1 MSYLGQA
8 PSKAVLTSSQL
19 ADGVVTTPKLATG
32 AVTNPKIGTAAVTNV
47 KVSANELT
55 NTVINSAANIALSKL
70 ADGSSITLA
79 NVNNAW
85 IKSQAGYTVSSSETG
100 AFTFNYDTYQNFIV
114 TLGGNITFTN
124 PTTENVGQSGIIV
137 LVQDGTGSRTLSLGT
152 DYETVGGAGITLST
166 AAGSVDVLPYYVKAV
181 DSIQLGG
188 PQLAFS

>member
-8 PSKAVLTSSQL
+8 PSNAVLTSSQL
-19 ADGVVTTPKLATG
+19 ADGVVTTPKLADN
-32 AVTNPKIGTAAVTNV
+32 AVTDV
-47 KVSANELT
+47 KVSAITLLDRSI
-55 NTVINSAANIALSKL
+55 NTTANIALSKL

-137 LVQDGTGSRTLSLGT
+137 LVQDGTGTRTLSLES

>member
-8 PSKAVLTSSQL
+8 PSNAVLTSSQL
-19 ADGVVTTPKLATG
+19 ADGVVTTPKLADN
-32 AVTNPKIGTAAVTNV
+32 AVTDV
-47 KVSANELT
+47 KVSAITLLDRSI
-55 NTVINSAANIALSKL
+55 NTTANIALSKL

-85 IKSQAGYTVSSSETG
+85 VKAQAGYTVSSTETG

-114 TLGGNITFTN
+114 TLGANITFTN

-137 LVQDGTGSRTLSLGT
+137 LVQGGSGSYTLSLGT

>member
-8 PSKAVLTSSQL
+8 PSNAVLTSSQL
-19 ADGVVTTPKLATG
+19 ADGVVTTPKLADN
-32 AVTNPKIGTAAVTNV
+32 AVTDV
-47 KVSANELT
+47 KVSAITLLDRSI
-55 NTVINSAANIALSKL
+55 NTTANIALSKL

-85 IKSQAGYTVSSSETG
+85 VKAQAGYTVSSTETG

>member
-8 PSKAVLTSSQL
+8 PSNAIITSSQL
-19 ADGVVTTPKLATG
+19 ADGVVTTPKLADN
-32 AVTNPKIGTAAVTNV
+32 AVTDV
-47 KVSANELT
+47 KVSAITLLDRSI
-55 NTVINSAANIALSKL
+55 NTTANIALSKL

-85 IKSQAGYTVSSSETG
+85 IKAQAGYTVSSSETG

-137 LVQDGTGSRTLSLGT
+137 LVQDGSGSRTLSLGT

>member
-8 PSKAVLTSSQL
+8 PSNAILTSSQIP
-19 ADGVVTTPKLATG
+19 DGAVTTPKLADN
-32 AVTNPKIGTAAVTNV
+32 AVTDV
-47 KVSANELT
+47 KVSAITLLDRSI
-55 NTVINSAANIALSKL
+55 NTTANIALSKL

-79 NVNNAW
+79 NVNNTWLKA
-85 IKSQAGYTVSSSETG
+85 QAGYTVSSTETG
-100 AFTFNYDTYQNFIV
+100 AFTFDYDTYQNFVV

-124 PTTENVGQSGIIV
+124 PTTENVGQSGVIV

-166 AAGSVDVLPYYVKAV
+166 AAASVDVLPYYVKAV
-181 DSIQLGG
+181 DSIQLGA

>member
-8 PSKAVLTSSQL
+8 PSNAVLTSSQL
-19 ADGVVTTPKLATG
+19 ADGVVTTPKLADN
-32 AVTNPKIGTAAVTNV
+32 AVTDV
-47 KVSANELT
+47 KVSAITLLDRSI
-55 NTVINSAANIALSKL
+55 NTTANIALSKL

-85 IKSQAGYTVSSSETG
+85 VKAQAGYTVSSTETG

-114 TLGGNITFTN
+114 TLGANITFTN

-137 LVQDGTGSRTLSLGT
+137 LVQDGTGTRTLSLESN
-152 DYETVGGAGITLST
+152 YETVGGAGITLST

>member
-8 PSKAVLTSSQL
+8 PSNAVITSSQL
-19 ADGVVTTPKLATG
+19 ADGVVTTPKLADN
-32 AVTNPKIGTAAVTNV
+32 AVTDV
-47 KVSANELT
+47 KVSAITLLDRSI
-55 NTVINSAANIALSKL
+55 NTTANIALSKL

-85 IKSQAGYTVSSSETG
+85 IKAQAGYTVSSSETG

-137 LVQDGTGSRTLSLGT
+137 LVQDGTGTRTLSLGT

-166 AAGSVDVLPYYVKAV
+166 AAGSLDVLPYFITAAGR
-181 DSIQLGG
+181 IQLGA
-188 PQLAFS
+188 PQLAFA

>member
-8 PSKAVLTSSQL
+8 PSNAIITSSQL
-19 ADGVVTTPKLATG
+19 ADGVVTTPKLADN
-32 AVTNPKIGTAAVTNV
+32 AVTDV
-47 KVSANELT
+47 KVSAITLLDRSI
-55 NTVINSAANIALSKL
+55 NTTANIALSKL

-85 IKSQAGYTVSSSETG
+85 IKAQAGYTVSSSETG

-137 LVQDGTGSRTLSLGT
+137 LVQDSTGTRTLSLES

-181 DSIQLGG
+181 DSIQLGA